1 MSYTR
6 RAFMVAAGIAASA
19 GSAWAGPRR
28 IVSLNPC
35 IDVVLVHL
43 ADHANIGALSHFAR
57 EAQSST
63 IAEVARSLPF
73 TYESAEE
80 IIDRAPDLVL
90 ASKHSGRATRQA
102 LQRVGISVETF
113 GTPNSIAESI
123 EMVRGIAKAIGQVE
137 RGEALVAR
145 IEAAVASAAAPV
157 GRGRIQTL
165 VFQPR
170 GLVAGKGTLVDD
182 MLERTG
188 FENVAARYGVERWGS
203 VPLELLVADPPELL
217 LAPGNSATAF
227 TRAQRVVA
235 HPALE
240 SIASRMKRADFPEAC
255 LYCGG
260 PVLLKTAEVLA
271 KARNAFWSA
280 S

>member
-1 MSYTR
+1 MI
-6 RAFMVAAGIAASA
+6 AAGVAASA
-19 GSAWAGPRR
+19 GSAWAAPRR

-43 ADHANIGALSHFAR
+43 ADHASIGALSHFAR
-57 EAQSST
+57 QDQTST
-63 IAEVARSLPF
+63 IADVARSLPF

-80 IIDRAPDLVL
+80 IIDRSPDLVL

-123 EMVRGIAKAIGQVE
+123 EMVQGIAKAIGQAE
-137 RGEALVAR
+137 RGDALIAR
-145 IEAAVASAAAPV
+145 IEAAISAASALAG
-157 GRGRIQTL
+157 GRRIQTL

-188 FENVAARYGVERWGS
+188 FENVAARYGVDRWGS
-203 VPLELLVADPPELL
+203 VPLERVIADPPELM
-217 LAPGNSATAF
+217 LAPARSDTAL
-227 TRAQRVVA
+227 TRAERVVS
-235 HPALE
+235 HPALQ

-271 KARNAFWSA
+271 KARHEFWSA

>member
-1 MSYTR
+1 ML
-6 RAFMVAAGIAASA
+6 AAGFAASA
-19 GSAWAGPRR
+19 GSAWAEPRR

-57 EAQSST
+57 QDQSST
-63 IAEVARSLPF
+63 IADVARSLPF

-80 IIDRAPDLVL
+80 IIGRSPDLVL

-123 EMVRGIAKAIGQVE
+123 DMVRGIAKAIGQAE
-137 RGEALVAR
+137 RGEQLVAR
-145 IEAAVASAAAPV
+145 IEGAVSAAAAPA
-157 GRGRIQTL
+157 GSRRIQAL

-188 FENVAARYGVERWGS
+188 FENVAARYGVDRWGS
-203 VPLELLVADPPELL
+203 VPLERVIADPPELL
-217 LAPGNSATAF
+217 LAPASSEAAQ
-227 TRAQRVVA
+227 TRAERVVS
-235 HPALE
+235 HPALR
-240 SIASRMKRADFPEAC
+240 SVASRMRRGEFPEAC

-271 KARNAFWSA
+271 KARQEFWSA